1 MRRARRFAAVAFACT
16 LPLSAPGWADA
27 QTPPASGHQHP
38 APPAPPGEH
47 QHPAPPPQ
55 APAPAPAPDEHA
67 GHRMP
72 AEPQAPVELP
82 PFIPPVTDADRAA
95 AFPNVHGHA
104 VHDRA
109 INSFVLF
116 DQLEWQPGDGDDAF
130 SWDTKGWIGRDRTR
144 FWFRSEGDRSG
155 GRTHQAQTH
164 LLLGRQISRWWD
176 VTAGVRL
183 DTLPETPRGAL
194 ALGVQGLAPYWFEV
208 EASAFIE
215 PSGRTHVR
223 VETEYDL
230 LITNRLVLQPLVEFE
245 IYARGDQERLI
256 GRGLS
261 TGEVGLRL
269 RYVVRREIAPYVGFV
284 WSRRFFGSADLAQA
298 ARQDTS
304 SARLAVGLR
313 AWF

>member
-1 MRRARRFAAVAFACT
+1 MSRLALVLVFVATLVAPSFAVA
-16 LPLSAPGWADA
+16 
-27 QTPPASGHQHP
+27 QPPAGGHQHP
-38 APPAPPGEH
+38 APPPSAPP
-47 QHPAPPPQ
+47 APV
-55 APAPAPAPDEHA
+55 PDEHA
-67 GHRMP
+67 GHQMP
-72 AEPQAPVELP
+72 TAPPAPVELP

-95 AFPNVHGHA
+95 AFPDVHGHA

-116 DQLEWQPGDGDDAF
+116 DQLEWQSGTGAGAF

-144 FWFRSEGDRSG
+144 FWFRSEGDRSA

-164 LLLGRQISRWWD
+164 LLVGRQISRWWD

-183 DTLPETPRGAL
+183 DTLPDTPRGAL

-215 PSGRTHVR
+215 PSGRAHVR
-223 VETEYDL
+223 LETEYDL
-230 LITNRLVLQPLVEFE
+230 LITNRLVLQPLGEFE
-245 IYARGDQERLI
+245 IYARGDRERLV

-261 TGEVGLRL
+261 TGEIGLRL
-269 RYVVRREIAPYVGFV
+269 RYLVRREVAPYLGVV
-284 WSRRFFGSADLAQA
+284 WSRRFFESARLARGA
-298 ARQDTS
+298 GESAS
-304 SARLAVGLR
+304 GARLAVGLR